1 MKKLRAG
8 ILAVALSGAMA
19 LSGLGVVATA
29 NADGFGFMLKG
40 AIGAK
45 YLSIGGASSPL
56 GAPISDEWNTAGGA
70 VQVFQNG
77 EIFWSR
83 VGGAH
88 PLWGAINAKWY
99 PGHDAGWPIRDEEPL
114 GGGAIAQHFTN
125 GTMYYTPKI
134 GLHYIG
140 AGVRQAWW
148 NKGGQTG
155 VAGYPVEDE
164 SWWYAGGAY
173 QKFQGGTFYFSPQYG
188 TKLIQGAIRS
198 KYENSGGYFYMGKPV
213 TDEYAANSTTR
224 AQRFED
230 GIIYWS
236 NGRTWDSR
244 F

>member
-1 MKKLRAG
+1 MKRIRAG
-8 ILAVALSGAMA
+8 LLAAVLAGTMLLSGTALSASA
-19 LSGLGVVATA
+19 YTPE
-29 NADGFGFMLKG
+29 LKG

-45 YLSIGGASSPL
+45 YQAMGGQSSQLGSPLWEEWPVQGGAQQ
-56 GAPISDEWNTAGGA
+56 D
-70 VQVFQNG
+70 FQFG
-77 EIFWSR
+77 IIFWSR

-99 PGHDAGWPIRDEEPL
+99 PGHEAGWPIRDEEQL
-114 GGGAIAQHFTN
+114 GRGAIAQHFTN
-125 GTMYYTPKI
+125 GTMYYTPQI

-140 AGVRQAWW
+140 AGIRQAWW

-164 SWWYAGGAY
+164 NTWYAGGAY
-173 QKFQGGTFYFSPQYG
+173 QRFQGGTFYFTPQYG
-188 TKLIQGAIRS
+188 TKLIQGAIRAE
-198 KYENSGGYFYMGKPV
+198 YENNGGYWYLGRPV
-213 TDEYAANSTTR
+213 TDEYAANATTR

-236 NGRTWDSR
+236 NGRTWVAR

>member
-8 ILAVALSGAMA
+8 LIAFAVAGSLLLSGA
-19 LSGLGVVATA
+19 GLAASAYTPA
-29 NADGFGFMLKG
+29 LKG

-45 YLSIGGASSPL
+45 YNSMGGPSSQLGSPLWDEYNMPGGAQQ
-56 GAPISDEWNTAGGA
+56 D
-70 VQVFQNG
+70 FQYG
-77 EIFWSR
+77 IIFWSR

-125 GTMYYTPKI
+125 GTMYYKPNI

-140 AGVRQAWW
+140 AGIRQAWW

-155 VAGYPVEDE
+155 VAGYPVTDE
-164 SWWYAGGAY
+164 TSWYPGGAV
-173 QKFQGGTFYFSPQYG
+173 QTFQGGTFYFTPQYG
-188 TKLIQGAIRS
+188 TRLLQGAIRAE
-198 KYENSGGYFYMGKPV
+198 YEYNGGYFYMGRPV
-213 TDEYAANSTTR
+213 TDEYAANATTR

-236 NGRTWDSR
+236 NGRTWVSR
-244 F
+244 Y